1 MFQAASDCFFRTRR
15 PPRFP
20 RIFSRGTGRSSF
32 RSLSSAKRRGNVTP
46 QPQGRRRLGARPGG
60 CVTGPGPRACSTDYL
75 ERFRYVAI
83 KRTLQQWSVEDSTEL
98 YGIRNWGAGYFG
110 VSSEGDVVIYPSGN
124 NKGVAVSVP
133 EVIRGMRERG
143 YDMPVLL
150 RIENI
155 LDSQITLLHES
166 FRKAIDSLGYKGEYR
181 GVFPIKVNQQQ
192 HTVEKIAQ
200 FGSRFH
206 HGLEVGSKA
215 ELIAAVSLMRDREAC
230 IVCNGYKDEEFIDLG
245 LQARRLGFNVFFVLE
260 MPGELGLLLER
271 SKALDVRPNIGVR
284 AKLAV
289 KAGGHWTD
297 SGGERSTFGLSPAQV
312 VDVVDTLK
320 AHDMLDC
327 FKLLHYHLGSQVSN
341 IRDIRTGVMEGA
353 RLYVG
358 LVQEGAPMG
367 YLDLGG
373 GLAVDY
379 DGSHT
384 NYISSRNYTL
394 DEYCTDVVEAIM
406 SILDEENVPHPH
418 IITESGRATVA
429 YYSVLL
435 FNVLDVSTVEEV
447 QLPEDLPEGTP
458 EPVLNLRETLNS
470 ITLRNLQECYN
481 DAIYYRDEMRQLFS
495 TGRVNLRQRTLAERF
510 FWAII
515 LRIAQE
521 KTRLKTVPRDLA
533 DIDVS
538 LADIY
543 YGNFSV
549 FQSLPD
555 SWAID
560 QLFPVMPLHRLKE
573 FPSRQGIISDITCD
587 SDGRIDHFIDPQGMK
602 PTLDLHPLREGEEY
616 YLGVFLVGAYQET
629 LGDLHNLMGDTNV
642 VSIRVAE
649 DGSYEYV
656 REIRGDSVA
665 DILSYVEYD
674 PRRILED
681 LRSTAELAV
690 RQGRITP
697 SERFAVMQA
706 FEDGLR
712 GYTYFER

>member
-1 MFQAASDCFFRTRR
+1 MLEAQE
-15 PPRFP
+15 
-20 RIFSRGTGRSSF
+20 
-32 RSLSSAKRRGNVTP
+32 LAKN
-46 QPQGRRRLGARPGG
+46 
-60 CVTGPGPRACSTDYL
+60 RA
-75 ERFRYVAI
+75 
-83 KRTLQQWSVEDSTEL
+83 LQQWRVEDSIEL
-98 YGIRNWGAGYFG
+98 YGIRNWGAGFFT
-110 VSSEGDVVIYPSGN
+110 VSDEGDVVVCPQGPKGPQISIPEIISGL
-124 NKGVAVSVP
+124 
-133 EVIRGMRERG
+133 RERG

-150 RIENI
+150 RVENI
-155 LDSQITLLHES
+155 LDSRIASLHES
-166 FRKAIDSLGYKGEYR
+166 FRKAIKNLNYQGEYR

-192 HTVEKIAQ
+192 QVVEKIAQ
-200 FGSRFH
+200 FGSRYH

-215 ELIAAVSLMRDREAC
+215 ELIAAVSLMRDTEAC

-245 LQARRLGFNVFFVLE
+245 LQAQRLGFNLFFVLE
-260 MPGELGLLLER
+260 MPSELDVLLFRSRELGI
-271 SKALDVRPNIGVR
+271 RPNIGVR
-284 AKLAV
+284 AKLSV
-289 KAGGHWTD
+289 KASGHWTD
-297 SGGERSTFGLSPAQV
+297 SGGERSTFGLSPAQI
-312 VDVVDTLK
+312 VDVVDKLK
-320 AHDMLDC
+320 ACDMLDC
-327 FKLLHYHLGSQVSN
+327 FRLLHYHLGSQVSN

-384 NYISSRNYTL
+384 NYISSRNYNL
-394 DEYCTDVVEAIM
+394 DEYSADIVEAIM
-406 SILDEENVPHPH
+406 SILDEQQVPHPH

-435 FNVLDVSTVEEV
+435 FNVLDVSAVEEA
-447 QLPEDLPEGTP
+447 QLPAELPEDTP
-458 EPVLNLRETLNS
+458 EPVLNMREVYGNIS
-470 ITLRNLQECYN
+470 LRNLQECYN
-481 DAIYYRDEMRQLFS
+481 DAIYYRDEMRKLFS
-495 TGRVNLRQRTLAERF
+495 TGRVNLRQRTLSERF

-515 LRIAQE
+515 MRIAQE
-521 KTRLKTVPRDLA
+521 KVKLKTVPRDLQ

-560 QLFPVMPLHRLKE
+560 QLFPVMPVHRLNE

-587 SDGRIDHFIDPQGMK
+587 SDGRIDHFIDPQGLK
-602 PTLDLHPLREGEEY
+602 TTLDLHPLKDGGEY

-642 VSIRVAE
+642 VSIRVDP
-649 DGSYEYV
+649 DGGYEYV

-674 PRRILED
+674 PRRILDD
-681 LRSTAELAV
+681 LRVTAERAV
-690 RQGRITP
+690 RAGRLTP
-697 SERFAVMQA
+697 SDRFAVLQA